1 MKRFILI
8 FTVLLCTTSS
18 IYSQGLAELT
28 GILPGRNLENF
39 FDPCNGQTFTA
50 YAGVILCNFEGNANT
65 PFYCLDLCTGIAFG
79 DILKDSAG
87 TVPKAIY
94 ILRNYYPSNLS
105 APGALPDDNDEAA
118 AVQCAIWNIR
128 NDLDVTVSVGNVTVR
143 DRALEI
149 IADANAN
156 GTTSTIPTTFKILP
170 GGNFNEFVVQTTDE
184 DGNGIAVSDIDLT
197 ITAGTLSTNVTSTNA
212 SGLSDPI
219 VVTGSNTG
227 TITATAEVVTSVG
240 FAFAGYTEN
249 VQVLGLART
258 TTGLRS
264 VSADWGLLPVE
275 LGTFTANVINS
286 TVNLNWGTI
295 SESNNSGFNIERKL
309 VNSTEWKN
317 VGFVEGNGTT
327 NTPLEY
333 FFSDRNVAT
342 GNYNYRLKQID
353 FNGNFEY
360 HNLTNEVEVGLPSK
374 YDLSQNYPNPF
385 NPETKIN
392 FELPSNGFV
401 TLKVFDI
408 SGKEVAT
415 IVNEEVTAGFHSVQ
429 FNGAGLSSGV
439 YYYRLEANGFLK
451 VMKMALIK

>member
-1 MKRFILI
+1 M
-8 FTVLLCTTSS
+8 
-18 IYSQGLAELT
+18 Q
-28 GILPGRNLENF
+28 
-39 FDPCNGQTFTA
+39 
-50 YAGVILCNFEGNANT
+50 
-65 PFYCLDLCTGIAFG
+65 
-79 DILKDSAG
+79 
-87 TVPKAIY
+87 
-94 ILRNYYPSNLS
+94 NYYPQNLS
-105 APGALPDDNDEAA
+105 HPNALPDVNDEAA
-118 AVQCAIWNIR
+118 AIQCAIWNIR
-128 NDLDVTVSVGNVTVR
+128 NGLDVTVSVEDVTIR
-143 DRALEI
+143 NRALAI

-156 GTTSTIPTTFKILP
+156 GTTSTVPTTFKILP
-170 GGNFNEFVVQTTDE
+170 GVNFNEFIVQTLDQN
-184 DGNGIAVSDIDLT
+184 GNGIAVNNIALT
-197 ITAGTLSTNVTSTNA
+197 ITQGTLSTNTTSTDA
-212 SGLSDPI
+212 SGLSAP
-219 VVTGSNTG
+219 VTVTGSNTG
-227 TITATAEVVTSVG
+227 TITATAQVVTCSG
-240 FAFAGYTEN
+240 LAFAGYTQN
-249 VQVLGLART
+249 LQVLGLART

-286 TVNLNWGTI
+286 TVNLNWGTV

-327 NTPLEY
+327 NTTSEY
-333 FFSDRNVAT
+333 FFSDRNVAS

-360 HNLTNEVEVGLPSK
+360 HNLTNEIEVGLPSK

-401 TLKVFDI
+401 TLKVFDN

-429 FNGAGLSSGV
+429 FNGAGLASGV
-439 YYYRLEANGFLK
+439 YYYRLETNGFLK
-451 VMKMALIK
+451 VMKMALVK